1 MSRSRPDLRLNPEQL
16 RAFAKRPEV
25 RVVSYALGG
34 RSIRGKAVPGG
45 IEVVPDCVFYGR
57 TRSLVGAALIVL
69 IPLIGVLLV
78 GVRQAWLPIAA
89 AILFGL
95 WLVISEKPPLFTYG
109 RVLAAVRLGT
119 LRYMGREWR
128 TDLIGGLVVLES
140 FEPPIFHSITHLVV
154 DTAGQPLFCLAQH
167 RRECGRT
174 RLAETHLR
182 MLDRALRV
190 GIWRIRPGVEGDE
203 IEFCDDFGGAPHA
216 DPAKVSCIVPVRL
229 REREFEPAEI
239 PVRAV

>member
-25 RVVSYALGG
+25 RVVSYPLGG
-34 RSIRGKAVPGG
+34 RSIRGKAVSGG
-45 IEVVPDCVFYGR
+45 VEVVPDCVFYGR

-69 IPLIGVLLV
+69 IPLFGVLLV
-78 GVRQAWLPIAA
+78 GVRQAWLPIAG

-109 RVLAAVRLGT
+109 RVLAAVRSGT

-154 DTAGQPLFCLAQH
+154 DKAGQPLFCLAQH

-174 RLAETHLR
+174 SLAESHLR

-203 IEFCDDFGGAPHA
+203 VEFCEEFAATPCVA
-216 DPAKVSCIVPVRL
+216 PAKAPCVVPARL
-229 REREFEPAEI
+229 SECEFEPSEI